1 MSRRG
6 NLAIIVLVGA
16 LLVGTIVLA
25 VVRGPVLGL
34 DLEGGAEVVLEAT
47 PEQGQE
53 VTPQMLDQAVG
64 ILRDR
69 VDALGVAEPEIRKES
84 GNRISVAVAGETD
97 PQRVFDLVGSTGKLY
112 FIDLEEGLTEGVS
125 RSVVE
130 GGGITPKN
138 SLYELLK
145 AAAPQAERLGSSE
158 LFAFRNG
165 DT

>member
-1 MSRRG
+1 MS
-6 NLAIIVLVGA
+6 
-16 LLVGTIVLA
+16 
-25 VVRGPVLGL
+25 PVLGL

-53 VTPQMLDQAVG
+53 VTPEILDQAVS

-84 GNRISVAVAGETD
+84 GNRISVAVAGEND

-145 AAAPQAERLGSSE
+145 AAEPQAERDGNVRAVRVPGGQDRRS
-158 LFAFRNG
+158 R
-165 DT
+165 